1 MHAHPNRTHKKSIY
15 TYNILI
21 LKILPVIA
29 AVLLPIDSVSRNLV
43 ICSPEKKPLAA
54 ATAITYS
61 ATMDSLGTTRSDT
74 EGRIDIDRANAV
86 YMLVEHHDYSSKA
99 VRLDTI
105 AGDTIALRPATA
117 LKEIEVEPDM
127 VKHFLTHDSY
137 RLPARIMERYR
148 SPYQA
153 LNEIPH
159 ISVFPNNAIYFR
171 GKDNVKLLINGVE
184 SDYHE
189 VAALPADDI
198 DRINVYSTPPLRYA
212 TTGVDAVVEVVTKS
226 NLRGGNAGVDIA
238 QAFKPLKGNNS
249 LHFNYNYRRSRF
261 KVAYSNYNE
270 HYRKMR
276 RDENLAYDFGGQ
288 HYIKNKTGVDSRS
301 DKDNNGLSLTFQNN
315 LKDNYLV
322 SLKAGFNSDKS
333 TDDVEQVVH
342 SATGHEYPANNQLQ
356 TASTSYWT
364 SVFVEKT
371 LGHKGSAGTIAG
383 SAYYQRVNSDYDSRY
398 MEWPGQGGAPA
409 TDVYAKYRTSL
420 DAAIADIEYSLPIG
434 SDCQFAATVY
444 ETYKYGDYT
453 DNTKPFRQKSNEL
466 FASARIFLRHGKFS
480 YNLSMCTSHNYSHT
494 TLHSISQNK
503 WHMLPRASIHYYP
516 TDNMYMQLN
525 YTTRVGMPALA
536 ELSETDQWV
545 DTRLIYHGNA
555 GLVPYHR
562 HILSY
567 NFGFNSKYLDLS
579 FEAQYLHAP
588 HTICEYFVAE
598 DDHIL
603 QTLINL
609 ERYDELYGM
618 LNTTLKPLGSYTWI
632 IVSRLQGAKSRGRG
646 LGTDWSGY
654 RFQWHLMTNISL
666 KRWNIN
672 ASYQYPGKV
681 NMGQR
686 ILPRAQHWDVSC
698 WFNIAGNLWA
708 GAQWTMPFGKR
719 FRERQY
725 TVPESLVHYDYTYTV
740 ADRANYVS
748 LNVLWNVSFGKNQNR
763 ASQNIDLSNDD
774 TGILRR

>member
-1 MHAHPNRTHKKSIY
+1 
-15 TYNILI
+15 
-21 LKILPVIA
+21 
-29 AVLLPIDSVSRNLV
+29 
-43 ICSPEKKPLAA
+43 
-54 ATAITYS
+54 
-61 ATMDSLGTTRSDT
+61 MDSLGTTRSDA

-383 SAYYQRVNSDYDSRY
+383 SAY
-398 MEWPGQGGAPA
+398 
-409 TDVYAKYRTSL
+409 
-420 DAAIADIEYSLPIG
+420 
-434 SDCQFAATVY
+434 
-444 ETYKYGDYT
+444 
-453 DNTKPFRQKSNEL
+453 
-466 FASARIFLRHGKFS
+466 
-480 YNLSMCTSHNYSHT
+480 
-494 TLHSISQNK
+494 
-503 WHMLPRASIHYYP
+503 
-516 TDNMYMQLN
+516 
-525 YTTRVGMPALA
+525 
-536 ELSETDQWV
+536 
-545 DTRLIYHGNA
+545 
-555 GLVPYHR
+555 
-562 HILSY
+562 
-567 NFGFNSKYLDLS
+567 
-579 FEAQYLHAP
+579 
-588 HTICEYFVAE
+588 
-598 DDHIL
+598 
-603 QTLINL
+603 
-609 ERYDELYGM
+609 
-618 LNTTLKPLGSYTWI
+618 
-632 IVSRLQGAKSRGRG
+632 
-646 LGTDWSGY
+646 
-654 RFQWHLMTNISL
+654 
-666 KRWNIN
+666 
-672 ASYQYPGKV
+672 
-681 NMGQR
+681 
-686 ILPRAQHWDVSC
+686 
-698 WFNIAGNLWA
+698 
-708 GAQWTMPFGKR
+708 
-719 FRERQY
+719 
-725 TVPESLVHYDYTYTV
+725 
-740 ADRANYVS
+740 
-748 LNVLWNVSFGKNQNR
+748 
-763 ASQNIDLSNDD
+763 
-774 TGILRR
+774 